1 MRGLADGSFFEITA
15 TQVPIFSLPLRGK
28 INPEILKTVNMKFV
42 ISSSLLSSRL
52 QAIGRVIV
60 SKNNLPI
67 LDCFLFTIREGKLTL
82 TASDNETTMNTWVD
96 LVECDGEISFAV
108 NAKTIQDAIK
118 EIPEQPLDIYVNEN
132 TLEITVEYQNG
143 KYNFMGQPSDDYPT
157 PPAVA
162 ADVTTLTVPTVR
174 LLSGLSRALFATAD
188 DTIRPVMNGV
198 FFDIKPE
205 SLTVVA
211 SDGHKLAMST
221 LDGATATSEA
231 SFILPKKP
239 ATLMK
244 NVLQKEA
251 DDTVIRI
258 SDRNAVVTSANY
270 TMTCRLIE
278 GRYPNYNSVIP
289 QDNPNCAVVN
299 RPAMLSA
306 LRRVLIFSNAHS
318 ALVKLHIEGGRM
330 VISSQDI
337 DFSMSAEEVLLCD
350 YSGTPISIGFKGTF
364 LVDLLNNL
372 EGDETEFKL
381 SDASRAGVILP
392 TTQQEGETVLMLLM
406 PMMLND

>member
-1 MRGLADGSFFEITA
+1 
-15 TQVPIFSLPLRGK
+15 
-28 INPEILKTVNMKFV
+28 MKFV
-42 ISSSLLSSRL
+42 ISSSLLSARL

-67 LDCFLFTIREGKLTL
+67 LDCFLFTLREGKLTL

-132 TLEITVEYQNG
+132 TLEITVEYLNG
-143 KYNFMGQPSDDYPT
+143 KYNFMGQPADDYPT
-157 PPAVA
+157 P
-162 ADVTTLTVPTVR
+162 TTLAEETTSLTVPTAR
-174 LLSGLSRALFATAD
+174 LLSGLNRALFATAE

-198 FFDIKPE
+198 FFDIKTD

-211 SDGHKLAMST
+211 SDGHKLALST
-221 LDGATATSEA
+221 IDSASATNES

-244 NVLQKEA
+244 NVLQKEM
-251 DDTVIRI
+251 DNTVI
-258 SDRNAVVTSANY
+258 SVSERNAVISTSSY

-289 QDNPNCAVVN
+289 QNNPNCAVIS
-299 RPAMLSA
+299 RTAMLSA
-306 LRRVLIFSNAHS
+306 LRRVLVFSNAHS
-318 ALVKLHIEGGRM
+318 ALVKLHIEDGQM
-330 VISSQDI
+330 LISSQDI
-337 DFSMSAEEVLLCD
+337 DFSMSAEENLLCD
-350 YSGTPISIGFKGTF
+350 YNGTPISIGFKGTF
-364 LVDLLNNL
+364 LVELLNNL
-372 EGDETEFKL
+372 EGDEVEFKL
-381 SDASRAGVILP
+381 SDASRAGLILP
-392 TTQQEGETVLMLLM
+392 TTQQEGEHVLMLLM
-406 PMMLND
+406 PMMLNE